1 MLKFISL
8 EEGMLVVEE
17 AIVKAKKK
25 MEGYE
30 MKFTG
35 EEYQR
40 FYEYP
45 LWFCRN
51 GFVLHLD
58 LENFC
63 VFE

>member
-17 AIVKAKKK
+17 AIVKATKI

-45 LWFCRN
+45 L
-51 GFVLHLD
+51 
-58 LENFC
+58 
-63 VFE
+63 